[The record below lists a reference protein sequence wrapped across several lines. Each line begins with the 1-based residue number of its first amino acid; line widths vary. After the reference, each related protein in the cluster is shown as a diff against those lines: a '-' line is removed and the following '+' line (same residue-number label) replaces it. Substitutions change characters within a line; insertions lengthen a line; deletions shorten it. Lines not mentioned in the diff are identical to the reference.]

1 MFASN
6 QLVTDFHAAQSVRA
20 LTYER
25 AIQRMA
31 DQQPEELAKLLRANP
46 RMLNTLA
53 DPEAIAKALAEE
65 GQTDCVMTSHIQL
78 KSLVMFASHSNIAA
92 QLMLCD
98 FEIALTHKT

>member
-1 MFASN
+1 MFAST

-25 AIQRMA
+25 TIQRMA

-53 DPEAIAKALAEE
+53 DPEAIAKALADE
-65 GQTDCVMTSHIQL
+65 GQT
-78 KSLVMFASHSNIAA
+78 A
-92 QLMLCD
+92 LCD
-98 FEIALTHKT
+98 DIAHSVEVTRDVRIAFKHRGAVDAL

>member
-20 LTYER
+20 LSYER

-31 DQQPEELAKLLRANP
+31 EQQPEELAKLLRANP

-53 DPEAIAKALAEE
+53 DPEAIAKALADE
-65 GQTDCVMTSHIQL
+65 GQT
-78 KSLVMFASHSNIAA
+78 A
-92 QLMLCD
+92 LCD
-98 FEIALTHKT
+98 DIAHSVEVTRDVRIAFKYRGAVDAL